1 MESTRLDDT
10 NLNATHEAESNTLYR
25 LCDNTDL
32 YSMYL
37 DTGLVDPMSNIFVEA
52 ADSPSR
58 RVRQVVCTGVHSHRT
73 GSY

>member
-10 NLNATHEAESNTLYR
+10 NLDATHAAESDTLYR

-37 DTGLVDPMSNIFVEA
+37 DTGLVDCMSNIFVEA

-58 RVRQVVCTGVHSHRT
+58 RVRQVVRAGVHSYQT